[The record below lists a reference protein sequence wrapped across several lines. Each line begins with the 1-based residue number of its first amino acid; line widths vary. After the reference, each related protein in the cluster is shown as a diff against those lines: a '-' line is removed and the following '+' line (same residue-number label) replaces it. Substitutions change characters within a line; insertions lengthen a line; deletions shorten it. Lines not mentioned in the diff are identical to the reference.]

1 MTAAIIIIPYRVVV
15 IMNGTWTY
23 IFTEIH
29 HFTDLS
35 VLSEQEKSCCSIR
48 ILSVSSILS
57 IIMTLKD
64 FIKTALLD
72 LVFANA

>member
-1 MTAAIIIIPYRVVV
+1 MTAAIIIIPYRVEV

-35 VLSEQEKSCCSIR
+35 VLSEQEK
-48 ILSVSSILS
+48 
-57 IIMTLKD
+57 K
-64 FIKTALLD
+64 
-72 LVFANA
+72 VFAVLGL